1 MNDMA
6 SPFIESI
13 RKDMRLRGYS
23 VKTEKSYLYWIRMYI
38 RCIGMRHPRDADK
51 REVREFLSWLA
62 NERHVS
68 VNTQKVALNSLVFMC
83 HKFLNQPLGE
93 LGFSLARRQRYLPTV
108 LEPGEIAAVLNQV
121 SGRNYLILALM
132 YGSGL
137 RVSECLRLRV
147 KDINLSG
154 LSLMIHDSKGRKDR
168 NVLLGKNLVPLL
180 TEHLENAVKTQKR
193 DNELDFGCSMP
204 VAISRKY
211 PAAYRSP
218 AWAFLFP
225 ASEPCAHPVSGVQ
238 CRHHL
243 HQSAVRRFLKRAVST
258 AGIVNKRVT
267 CHTFRHSFATHLLAV
282 GADIRTVQELLG
294 HEDVKTTQIY
304 THVLGAHF
312 SGAVSPLDLLGED
325 FGEYRVNE
333 NPAIWNAGPAPA
345 GCRPSV
351 GLQ

>member
-1 MNDMA
+1 MA
-6 SPFIESI
+6 SPYIESM
-13 RKDMRLRGYS
+13 RRDMRLRGYS
-23 VKTEKSYLYWIRMYI
+23 VKTEKSYLYWVRMYI
-38 RCIGMRHPRDADK
+38 RFIGMRHPQDAGK
-51 REVREFLSWLA
+51 QEVKEFLSWLA
-62 NERHVS
+62 NERQVS
-68 VNTQKVALNSLVFMC
+68 VNTQKVALNALVFMY

-93 LGFSLARRQRYLPTV
+93 LGFTLARRQRFLPTV
-108 LEPGEIAAVLNQV
+108 LDPGEVASILNQV

-137 RVSECLRLRV
+137 RVSECLNLRI

-180 TEHLENAVKTQKR
+180 SAQIEIAIQTQNT
-193 DNELDFGCSMP
+193 DNEHDFGCSMP
-204 VAISRKY
+204 VALSRKY
-211 PAAYRSP
+211 PAAFRSP
-218 AWAFLFP
+218 AWSFLFP
-225 ASEPCAHPVSGVQ
+225 ASASCLHPVTGVR

-243 HQSAVRRFLKRAVST
+243 HQSAVRRILKRAVHQSSV
-258 AGIVNKRVT
+258 VNKRVT
-267 CHTFRHSFATHLLAV
+267 CHTFRHSFATHLLAG

-312 SGAVSPLDLLGED
+312 SGTVSPLDLLGED
-325 FGEYRVNE
+325 CGEYSVNE
-333 NPAIWNAGPAPA
+333 NPAIWNADPSPA

-351 GLQ
+351 GLR